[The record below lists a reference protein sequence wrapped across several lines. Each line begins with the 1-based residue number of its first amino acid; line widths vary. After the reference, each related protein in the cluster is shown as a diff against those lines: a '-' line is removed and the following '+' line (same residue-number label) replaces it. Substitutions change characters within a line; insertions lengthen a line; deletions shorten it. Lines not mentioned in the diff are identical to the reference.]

1 MPRLISALL
10 PLLLAIIA
18 CSGDEPGNTPVI
30 ANMTP
35 TAWPVGGGPVD
46 LTILGSNFGAGSVV
60 ILNGVD
66 HHTPAA
72 YDDWVGINLGAEE
85 VATARDIGVRVRNAD
100 GLTSAAAAL
109 VIADGAVPFRVDS
122 VTPNIPELAPDQQVV
137 AWLSQAAL
145 PASITTNTVVVLDD
159 NRKVDVTPTYD
170 AGTKTIRVGPFA
182 PGATYDVAFTM
193 GILSADGKTGLY
205 PSPERSFFVAP

>member
-109 VIADGAVPFRVDS
+109 NLNSHPLTSRSSRRTSRSSHPINRSSHGS
-122 VTPNIPELAPDQQVV
+122 VRPRSLRALRPTPLWSSTTTARWTSRPPMTQARRPLGWDLSRPAP
-137 AWLSQAAL
+137 
-145 PASITTNTVVVLDD
+145 PMT
-159 NRKVDVTPTYD
+159 
-170 AGTKTIRVGPFA
+170 
-182 PGATYDVAFTM
+182 
-193 GILSADGKTGLY
+193 
-205 PSPERSFFVAP
+205 